1 MSPDHVRE
9 SSQVVGQT
17 AARPVVVICD
27 CDTARRHSLRLILS
41 TDCHVRQI
49 DSLSSLGDRHAD
61 PNPALVLIGF
71 GQAQEREAFAAVE
84 RLRLAD
90 HRIPVVL
97 VAQHGSE
104 AVAVAALRAG
114 ASDYFAE
121 PVAYSAV
128 AESVRRHLT
137 SADARAVRIRPPA
150 PVMSASPLI
159 GPSALMRSV
168 DEYLTRAAS
177 RDVTVLITGETG
189 TGKELAAALVHSR
202 SARRHARF
210 VSVNCAAIPDGLLE
224 SELFGYES
232 GAFTGAAGPREGLL
246 QLADRGTVF
255 LDEVGDL
262 ALMAQAKILR
272 AIDTREVYRV
282 GGKKPIPLDIRVVA
296 ATNHDLETACEQG
309 RFRKDLYFR
318 LNVARVHLPPLR
330 NRTADIVALADH
342 YLRQLNTRF
351 NEQVEGFS
359 ADVLETLKT
368 YDWPGNV
375 RELKNL
381 LEAVFICPPGRLV
394 RFEDLPD
401 WFRRRLRGICS
412 LPPDERQR
420 LIEALVCAKWN
431 KSEAAKQLHWSRMTV
446 YRKIA
451 KYAVIKSDPRRV
463 TPRDARATPSNES
476 APEGPSRDRLTQL

>member
-1 MSPDHVRE
+1 VF
-9 SSQVVGQT
+9 V
-17 AARPVVVICD
+17 CD
-27 CDTARRHSLRLILS
+27 CDNARRHALSSILS
-41 TDCHVRQI
+41 TDYHVQQF
-49 DSLSSLGDRHAD
+49 SSVSSLGDRHAGPD
-61 PNPALVLIGF
+61 PSLVLIGF
-71 GQAQEREAFAAVE
+71 GQAEERQAFAAVE

-97 VAQHGSE
+97 IAQNSSE

-114 ASDYFAE
+114 ANDYFAE

-128 AESVRRHLT
+128 AESVCRHL
-137 SADARAVRIRPPA
+137 SSKDARAAGIGPPETVI
-150 PVMSASPLI
+150 PASRLI
-159 GPSALMRSV
+159 GPSASMRSV

-202 SARRHARF
+202 SARRHARL

-232 GAFTGAAGPREGLL
+232 GAFTGAAGRREGLL

-262 ALMAQAKILR
+262 ALTAQAKILR
-272 AIDTREVYRV
+272 AIETREVYRV

-296 ATNHDLETACEQG
+296 ATNHDLETACDQG

-330 NRTADIVALADH
+330 NRPADIVALADH
-342 YLRQLNTRF
+342 YLQELNTRF
-351 NEQVEGFS
+351 GEQVEGFS
-359 ADVLETLKT
+359 PEVLDTLKT

-381 LEAVFICPPGRLV
+381 LEAIFICPPGRLV
-394 RFEDLPD
+394 RIEDLPEP
-401 WFRRRLRGICS
+401 FRHRLRSICS
-412 LPPDERQR
+412 LPPDERQC
-420 LIEALVCAKWN
+420 LIEALVGAKWN

-451 KYAVIKSDPRRV
+451 KYAVVKSDLRRV
-463 TPRDARATPSNES
+463 TPRDAPVTPSNAS
-476 APEGPSRDRLTQL
+476 APEGPSRDRLTRL